1 MWIST
6 PSIIVRFWSGVPP
19 RTASRLPKS
28 PVDATP
34 GSVSR
39 VRKMLSKAPATSN
52 TSSAAMGVAAARSGA
67 AAGADTTCTVS
78 AKVLR
83 NSRISS
89 VAPDPATA
97 GSRETVVSR

>member
-1 MWIST
+1 M
-6 PSIIVRFWSGVPP
+6 PP

-34 GSVSR
+34 GSVSS

-52 TSSAAMGVAAARSGA
+52 TSSAAMGVADGRSGA
-67 AAGADTTCTVS
+67 AVAEDTTCTVS
-78 AKVLR
+78 ANVLR

-89 VAPDPATA
+89 AAPGPAPA
-97 GSRETVVSR
+97 GSRATVVSR